1 MKCHSMNRWPKGN
14 AMSENK
20 NPESPDPVSPWK
32 LEQLDLSILL
42 RSDDDKLVLL
52 RRYEEQSRVLKIN
65 SGKQF
70 LACIRGEWMQGSF
83 AVLQMLRQYND
94 GHVPWVN
101 LPNIIFSPAG
111 TRQDHHP
118 SGHKFKE
125 RNGWEGLWEILRNP
139 TPPNLKEK
147 T

>member
-1 MKCHSMNRWPKGN
+1 MRKGRPV
-14 AMSENK
+14 S
-20 NPESPDPVSPWK
+20 SDISVSPWK
-32 LEQLDLSILL
+32 LQQLNLSILL
-42 RSDDDKLVLL
+42 RSD
-52 RRYEEQSRVLKIN
+52 YEMQAHTFRIN

-83 AVLQMLRQYND
+83 VVLQNSD
-94 GHVPWVN
+94 GHVPWEN

-139 TPPNLKEK
+139 PPAKLSKE

>member
-1 MKCHSMNRWPKGN
+1 MNRWPEGN
-14 AMSENK
+14 AICGPSGSLSENK
-20 NPESPDPVSPWK
+20 NPESPDSVSPWK

-52 RRYEEQSRVLKIN
+52 RRYEEQARILKIN

-83 AVLQMLRQYND
+83 VVLENSD

-101 LPNIIFSPAG
+101 LPDIIFSPAG

-125 RNGWEGLWEILRNP
+125 RNGWEGLWEILRS
-139 TPPNLKEK
+139 PPPPKADK
-147 T
+147 PR

>member
-1 MKCHSMNRWPKGN
+1 
-14 AMSENK
+14 MS
-20 NPESPDPVSPWK
+20 SDISVSPWK
-32 LEQLDLSILL
+32 LQQLNLSILL
-42 RSDDDKLVLL
+42 RSD
-52 RRYEEQSRVLKIN
+52 YEMQAHTFRIN

-83 AVLQMLRQYND
+83 VVFWWWQNVDERQ
-94 GHVPWVN
+94 VSWEN

-139 TPPNLKEK
+139 PPQLN
-147 T
+147 

>member
-1 MKCHSMNRWPKGN
+1 MNRWPEGN
-14 AMSENK
+14 AIHNGPSGSLSKNK
-20 NPESPDPVSPWK
+20 NPESSDSVSPWK
-32 LEQLDLSILL
+32 LQQLDLSILL

-52 RRYEEQSRVLKIN
+52 RRYEEQARILKIN

-83 AVLQMLRQYND
+83 VVLENSD

-101 LPNIIFSPAG
+101 LPDIIFSPAG

-125 RNGWEGLWEILRNP
+125 RNGWEGLWEILRSP
-139 TPPNLKEK
+139 TPPSLKEK